1 MAMKS
6 LQDRVAEY
14 VKEDIKALKRLKIQ
28 KTLLIN
34 FPGRQRIPF
43 WSRIALK
50 IVLRQGGVIDTRVT
64 DAQK

>member
-1 MAMKS
+1 MKS

-14 VKEDIKALKRLKIQ
+14 VKEDLKLLKRLHIK

-34 FPGRQRIPF
+34 FPGRMRIPF

-50 IVLRQGGVIDTRVT
+50 IVMRQGGIIDTRVT
-64 DAQK
+64 DDK